1 MCINYMCTYFAQ
13 HMMPKRIKLAGQGR
27 KLRRLVFGR
36 GTGFDNNY
44 RRPIYPCG
52 SCRCLSFLDERRSN
66 DVWHKHLPRLYPV
79 PCTVYLLHV
88 GVTCCGSNESL
99 IPSNVPIETIVNM
112 ANIFQVGIKPRHALQ
127 CLQILCRLH
136 WIFWAFL
143 HPSYLS
149 NPLMEG

>member
-36 GTGFDNNY
+36 GTGFDNNC

-66 DVWHKHLPRLYPV
+66 DV
-79 PCTVYLLHV
+79 
-88 GVTCCGSNESL
+88 
-99 IPSNVPIETIVNM
+99 
-112 ANIFQVGIKPRHALQ
+112 
-127 CLQILCRLH
+127 
-136 WIFWAFL
+136 
-143 HPSYLS
+143 
-149 NPLMEG
+149 